1 MYCMNILLSILMQT
15 SLSHGT
21 CMYIFSVWIIFYW
34 LTNDVLSPGEN
45 SFPCSRCSLITCNSL
60 SMVDAQSALLCL
72 LMLLFFCLCLHGHA
86 HETLLE

>member
-34 LTNDVLSPGEN
+34 LTNDVLSPGDN
-45 SFPCSRCSLITCNSL
+45 FP
-60 SMVDAQSALLCL
+60 AL
-72 LMLLFFCLCLHGHA
+72 GVP
-86 HETLLE
+86 